1 MSSSVI
7 ILAYHHIANPGN
19 PDLAPTVIDAYPPDF
34 EEQMRHVAAHYN
46 VISSRDLVRALR
58 EGYTLPPRALI
69 ITFDDGYMCFK
80 DTAFP
85 VLQRLN
91 LPSTLFV
98 PTDYPDKPGT
108 LFWWD
113 AIYRSLT
120 QTPRQEIT
128 VPVLGRLPL
137 TTAEERFTAFNRV
150 VPHFERLPEAEAAQY
165 TRALLEYCGL
175 EPNTTRYMLNW
186 EEIHDLAEQGVS
198 IGAHTRH
205 HTVLAQATAERVQ
218 AEVEG
223 SWADLQEHLPD
234 PLPIFCYPTGLPHAV
249 NQTAADAV
257 RKAGLAGA
265 YTMVSGLNVI
275 GRTDPFYLYRIGM
288 EAGESFRKFTLK
300 LTPAARAYRNLK
312 RLLNPAA
319 AAATRFS
326 TEVSGGQAGGR
337 AGQTHMG

>member
-1 MSSSVI
+1 MPSSVI

-34 EEQMRHVAAHYN
+34 EEQMRYVAAHYN
-46 VISSRDLVRALR
+46 VISSWDLVRSLR

-85 VLQRLN
+85 VLKRLN

-113 AIYRSLT
+113 AIYRSLS
-120 QTPRQEIT
+120 QTTHQEID
-128 VPVLGRLPL
+128 VPGLGVLPL
-137 TTAEERFTAFNRV
+137 TTPEERFTAFNLV
-150 VPHFERLPEAEAAQY
+150 VPHFERLSEEEAAQH
-165 TRALLEYCGL
+165 TRTLIEYCELG
-175 EPNTTRYMLNW
+175 PNTTRYMLNW
-186 EEIHDLAEQGVS
+186 EELRDLAAQGVS
-198 IGAHTRH
+198 IGPHTRH
-205 HTVLAQATAERVQ
+205 HTVLAQATPARVQ
-218 AEVEG
+218 VEVEG
-223 SWADLQEHLPD
+223 SWADLQEHLPR

-249 NQTAADAV
+249 NHTAAAAV
-257 RKAGLAGA
+257 HKAGMAGA

-275 GRTDPFYLYRIGM
+275 GRTDPYYLYRIGM

-300 LTPAARAYRNLK
+300 LTPAARAYRSLK
-312 RLLNPAA
+312 RLLNPTAA
-319 AAATRFS
+319 AAAQFS
-326 TEVSGGQAGGR
+326 TEASTGRSG
-337 AGQTHMG
+337 